1 MERKMSVDEVLSLN
15 KLTLFTSKHLSEK
28 KGKQQ
33 LMLMKS
39 DMQLFSRLYIACQT
53 CDGNLDEFFRHEN
66 QSCPP
71 SLSNMGNLRL
81 GGKSDLLPCLENLS
95 AAKSEAPAVMDIKLD
110 GPAIVQMLK
119 PLKFM
124 PKKCSYHTYLCSF
137 VRLLE
142 LILCGMFILMTT

>member
-1 MERKMSVDEVLSLN
+1 MERKVSVDEVLSRN
-15 KLTLFTSKHLSEK
+15 KLTLFTTKHLSEK

-53 CDGNLDEFFRHEN
+53 RDGNLDEFFRHEN

-95 AAKSEAPAVMDIKLD
+95 AAKFEY
-110 GPAIVQMLK
+110 Q
-119 PLKFM
+119 
-124 PKKCSYHTYLCSF
+124 
-137 VRLLE
+137 LLRT
-142 LILCGMFILMTT
+142 LHSMVPP